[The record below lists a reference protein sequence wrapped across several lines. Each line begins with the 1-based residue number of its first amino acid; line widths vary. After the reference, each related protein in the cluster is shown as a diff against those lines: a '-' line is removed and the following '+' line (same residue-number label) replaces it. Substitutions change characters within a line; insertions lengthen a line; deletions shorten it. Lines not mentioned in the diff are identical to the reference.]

1 MKIGIAGIG
10 GIGSNV
16 ARHLAQAKLIH
27 LKIVDFDRVEISN
40 LNRQFYS
47 IDQAGKLKTLSLA
60 QNLLG
65 IFPDMIIEP
74 IDCRMEQGDALKV
87 FFDCDI
93 VVEGFDNKAS
103 KKMLIEELADSGKQV
118 VCASGISGEE
128 MEGVGVKNLGN
139 CHIVGDFVSDMEE
152 LPLFPPKIGL
162 VASLMAGI
170 VLKLVKESRK

>member
-10 GIGSNV
+10 GLGSNV
-16 ARHLAQAKLIH
+16 ARYLAQAGLPH

-47 IDQAGKLKTLSLA
+47 IDQAGNLKTLSLA

-74 IDCRMEQGDALKV
+74 IDCRMEPKDAIRL

-93 VVEGFDNKAS
+93 VVEGFDNTAA

-118 VCASGISGEE
+118 VSASGISGEE

-139 CHIVGDFVSDMEE
+139 CHIVGDFVSDMDAM
-152 LPLFPPKIGL
+152 PLFPPKIGL

-170 VLKLVKESRK
+170 VLKLVKESKK